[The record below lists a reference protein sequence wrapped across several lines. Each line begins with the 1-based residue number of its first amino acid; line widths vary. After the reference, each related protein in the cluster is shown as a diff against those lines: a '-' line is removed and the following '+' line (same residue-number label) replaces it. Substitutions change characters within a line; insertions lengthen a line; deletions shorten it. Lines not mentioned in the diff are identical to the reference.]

1 LFERWCD
8 IAREAVMHKIILL
21 AAALAACL
29 AVPAPAQ
36 PLKDGARYYEQGDYA
51 RALAAWRPL
60 AVQGNAEAQNN
71 LGLLYLDG
79 KGVPANLAEAVRYFQ
94 LSAAAGS
101 ALGQNNL
108 GGLYRDGRGVP
119 RDYARAAKWFAASA
133 SQGNSAG
140 MYNLGLMY
148 ELGQGVKADPIEAS
162 MWHALAAEAND
173 VPNAAAHREA
183 LWQSMTPAGRD
194 RARQMAAACRQ
205 SSYKD
210 CH

>member
-1 LFERWCD
+1 MRKSLILVSV
-8 IAREAVMHKIILL
+8 IAGVIAW
-21 AAALAACL
+21 
-29 AVPAPAQ
+29 PAIGQ
-36 PLKDGARYYEQGDYA
+36 PLRDGARYYDQGDYA
-51 RALAAWRPL
+51 RALATWRPL

-79 KGVPANLAEAVRYFQ
+79 KGVPPNLAEAVRYFQ

-101 ALGQNNL
+101 APGQNNL

-119 RDYARAAKWFAASA
+119 RDFAKAAKWFAASA

-148 ELGQGVKADPIEAS
+148 ELGQGVKADPVEAS

-173 VPNAAAHREA
+173 VPNAAAHRDA
-183 LWQSMTPAGRD
+183 LWRTMAPAARE

-205 SSYKD
+205 SGYKN
-210 CH
+210 CQ